1 MHGKQPGDIV
11 LYGQSVGSG
20 PSVHL
25 AAAISGLAGLVLHS
39 PLVSGVR
46 VLHPEWRHW
55 PAWADVYPNQVLMPR
70 VQCPTF
76 VMHVRNAPILM
87 CGVW

>member
-1 MHGKQPGDIV
+1 MYDWLRTTHGRRPSDVV

-25 AAAISGLAGLVLHS
+25 AAAVPDLAGLVLHS

-46 VLHPEWRHW
+46 VLHPEWRKW
-55 PAWADVYPNQVLMPR
+55 PAWADVFPNQVLMPR
-70 VQCPTF
+70 VKCPTL
-76 VMHVRNAPILM
+76 VMHV
-87 CGVW
+87 G